1 MRTKRNDPQ
10 FDQVRREVD
19 ARQRSILWEDG
30 LRNGKNF
37 DAFLWHGDPRAK
49 PIQRAGLLVF
59 SFMFLLLSMGFFCI
73 PFQEG
78 PHHGNPVPIPIAVI
92 LLFVA
97 LRLFRNAL
105 LRLPRQ
111 HDKNKTC

>member
-1 MRTKRNDPQ
+1 MHLERNDPQ
-10 FDQVRREVD
+10 FDQIRTEVE

-30 LRNGKNF
+30 LRNGKSV
-37 DAFLWHGDPRAK
+37 DAFLWHGDPKAK
-49 PIQRAGLLVF
+49 PIQRAGFLVF
-59 SFMFLLLSMGFFCI
+59 GFMFLLLSVGFFCI
-73 PFQEG
+73 PFQKG
-78 PHHGNPVPIPIAVI
+78 SHHGNLVPIPIAVL

-105 LRLPRQ
+105 LRRLRQ